1 MIKSKLISQF
11 SLNLSL
17 KNIDNEDEEEKLISN
32 VENSKA
38 LSIPNDFHYLNETE
52 ITPDMFKIEK
62 SIGKGAFGKVFLV
75 TMKTT
80 GKQYAMKVLNKKEII
95 KNRLIRY
102 AVTEKNVVTKI
113 EHPFIVRCY
122 FSFQTKDRL
131 YMILEY
137 CPNGNLGDLL
147 DNVNNLSEDHTKMY
161 AAEILLAL
169 EELHKHDIIYRDL
182 KPDNIV
188 IDEEGHAKLTDFGL
202 SKEGVRDDKITMSF

>member
-1 MIKSKLISQF
+1 
-11 SLNLSL
+11 
-17 KNIDNEDEEEKLISN
+17 
-32 VENSKA
+32 
-38 LSIPNDFHYLNETE
+38 
-52 ITPDMFKIEK
+52 MFKIEK
-62 SIGKGAFGKVFLV
+62 PIGKGAFGKVFLV
-75 TMKTT
+75 TMKTN

-95 KNRLIRY
+95 KNRLTRY

-113 EHPFIVRCY
+113 VHPFIVRCY
-122 FSFQTKDRL
+122 FSFQTKDLL

-147 DNVNNLSEDHTKMY
+147 DNVNNLSEEHAKMY
-161 AAEILLAL
+161 TAEILLAL
-169 EELHKHDIIYRDL
+169 EELHKYDIIYRDL

>member
-1 MIKSKLISQF
+1 
-11 SLNLSL
+11 
-17 KNIDNEDEEEKLISN
+17 
-32 VENSKA
+32 
-38 LSIPNDFHYLNETE
+38 
-52 ITPDMFKIEK
+52 MFKIEK

-122 FSFQTKDRL
+122 FSFQTKDML

>member
-1 MIKSKLISQF
+1 MIKSKLIFPIFFKSKF
-11 SLNLSL
+11 

-52 ITPDMFKIEK
+52 ITPDMFEIEK

>member
-122 FSFQTKDRL
+122 FSFQTKDML